1 MGPTTHFPIISVCE
15 IACGLRWLATRMELA
30 NKKILVIG
38 ASGALGSELT
48 RQLRAKGAEV
58 MGTASSNESAA
69 QIPAVAEVR
78 LLLNLIEP
86 ESITTLTE
94 YLVAS
99 SPLDG
104 VVNAG
109 GVVAFGPVSE
119 LTPETIAKLTKVNAS
134 GPMQLL
140 AQVHPALK
148 SSAEAGNEP
157 FVVNITG
164 VVAESPM
171 PGLAAYSGS
180 KTAIHGFLQGVTR
193 EWRRDG
199 IRVISACPGHTET
212 GLATRAIQ
220 GEAPKFPAGFTTEHV
235 ASRIIDAIVNDE
247 KDLPSTAF

>member
-1 MGPTTHFPIISVCE
+1 
-15 IACGLRWLATRMELA
+15 MELS
-30 NKKILVIG
+30 NRKILVVG

-48 RQLRAKGAEV
+48 KQLRALGAEV
-58 MGTASSNESAA
+58 MGTASTNNSAA

-78 LLLNLIEP
+78 LLLDLTEA

-104 VVNAG
+104 IINAS
-109 GVVAFGPVSE
+109 GVVAFGPASE
-119 LTPETIAKLTKVNAS
+119 LSAETISKLTKINAA

-140 AQVHPALK
+140 AQLHPALK
-148 SSAEAGNEP
+148 TSAEAGSEP

-171 PGLAAYSGS
+171 PGLAAYCGS
-180 KTAIHGFLQGVTR
+180 KTAIHGFLQGLTR

-220 GEAPKFPAGFTTEHV
+220 GEAPKFPAGLSTEHV
-235 ASRIIDAIVNDE
+235 AKRIVDAIVNDE